1 MTEVQNNG
9 LTTIAFDADDTLWR
23 NEDIFI
29 HAQDEFIRLL
39 SPYHDD
45 NYIRSHL
52 NEVQIKNLE
61 HFGYG
66 IKGFTLSMIE
76 TAIELTQGRVT
87 GKEIH
92 EIIQLAK
99 CMLAS
104 PVELLPNVSQVLEDL
119 QGKYRLMVITKGD
132 LLDQESK
139 LARSGIADVFDAI
152 EVVSDKT
159 SDVYQQILQ
168 RHKIAAEEFLMVGN
182 SLKSDILPVLDVGGQ
197 ALHIPYHSTW
207 DHELV
212 TESTLLRYPQL
223 GALRDISQLIDCLI
237 SVSSNTEMAEL

>member
-52 NEVQIKNLE
+52 NEVQIKNLG

-76 TAIELTQGRVT
+76 TAIELTEGRVT
-87 GKEIH
+87 GNEIH

-223 GALRDISQLIDCLI
+223 GALRDISQLIDWL
-237 SVSSNTEMAEL
+237 SAVSSNTEKAEL

>member
-1 MTEVQNNG
+1 MTEVQNKG
-9 LTTIAFDADDTLWR
+9 LKTIAFDADDTLWR

-39 SPYHDD
+39 SSYHDN

-76 TAIELTQGRVT
+76 TAIELTEGRIT
-87 GKEIH
+87 GNEIH
-92 EIIQLAK
+92 EIIQLSK

-104 PVELLPNVSQVLEDL
+104 PVELLPNVSQVLADL
-119 QGKYRLMVITKGD
+119 QGKYHLMVITKGD

-159 SDVYQQILQ
+159 SVVYQQILQ

-223 GALRDISQLIDCLI
+223 GALRDISQLIDWLDAL
-237 SVSSNTEMAEL
+237 SSNTEKAEI

>member
-66 IKGFTLSMIE
+66 VKGFTLSMIE

-87 GKEIH
+87 GNEIH

-104 PVELLPNVSQVLEDL
+104 PVDLLPNVSQVLEDL

-223 GALRDISQLIDCLI
+223 GALRDISQLIDWL
-237 SVSSNTEMAEL
+237 SAVSSNTEKAKL

>member
-29 HAQDEFIRLL
+29 DAQDEFIRLL

-66 IKGFTLSMIE
+66 IKGFTISMIE

-223 GALRDISQLIDCLI
+223 GALRDISQLIDWL
-237 SVSSNTEMAEL
+237 SAVSSNTEKAEL

>member
-76 TAIELTQGRVT
+76 TAIELTEGRVT
-87 GKEIH
+87 GNEIH

-104 PVELLPNVSQVLEDL
+104 PVELLPNVSQVLADL

-212 TESTLLRYPQL
+212 TESTLLHYPQL
-223 GALRDISQLIDCLI
+223 GALRDISQLTDWL
-237 SVSSNTEMAEL
+237 SAVSSNTEKAEL

>member
-87 GKEIH
+87 GNEIH

-104 PVELLPNVSQVLEDL
+104 PVDLLPNVSQVLEDL

-223 GALRDISQLIDCLI
+223 GALRDISQLIDWL
-237 SVSSNTEMAEL
+237 SAVSSNTEKAEL

>member
-66 IKGFTLSMIE
+66 VKGFTLSMIE
-76 TAIELTQGRVT
+76 TAIELTEGHVT
-87 GKEIH
+87 GREIH

-223 GALRDISQLIDCLI
+223 GALRDISQLIDWL
-237 SVSSNTEMAEL
+237 SAVSSNTEKAEL